1 MENIKRLMELRKKRK
16 AAKPKFVERESH
28 LYPRIKA
35 RWRYPKGNSSAI
47 RRGKRG
53 EPVLVNPG
61 YGSPREV
68 RGLHSS
74 GLEKIVVHNAREL
87 QLLNPQK
94 QGAVLSST
102 LGNRKR
108 MELLQL
114 AVDKKIKV
122 LNWREP
128 GKIIE
133 NFKNSMAE
141 RKNFKTKKLAEKSRK
156 EEEKKKKAE
165 EKLKK
170 EAEEKKAKEEKNSGA
185 SDVKSQES
193 KDEAIKAEKSEE
205 QQEQKEAVEKTL
217 IKRQ

>member
-1 MENIKRLMELRKKRK
+1 MENTKRLMELRKKRK
-16 AAKPKFVERESH
+16 VAKPKFVERESH

-87 QLLNPQK
+87 QSLNPEK
-94 QGAVLSST
+94 QGAVIAHT

-114 AVDKKIKV
+114 AVEKKIKV

-128 GKIIE
+128 GKIVE
-133 NFKNSMAE
+133 SFKNSVAE
-141 RKNFKTKKLAEKSRK
+141 RKNFKTKKMAEKSRK

-170 EAEEKKAKEEKNSGA
+170 EAEEKKTPEEQNSGA
-185 SDVKSQES
+185 SDTTPKES
-193 KDEAIKAEKSEE
+193 KAEKSDE
-205 QQEQKEAVEKTL
+205 QREQKEAVEKTL